1 MRRCAKQAPD
11 FEVLPHLY
19 NGLPQASPDPQASMV
34 EAGQHKAATWWQLL
48 LMTAPPND
56 TASVPPASGPGR
68 TQAVGSHRPAPPLPL
83 SRTTMTGCGRGGWG
97 GTGQSWTPPR
107 NKAHRGTHQ
116 APHQGWGLRYPD
128 GTQVPSMDLRW
139 PGWGLRHPNGVHVPG
154 MGLRWE
160 RRSGAQDGGQLPQW
174 DSGTQDGSQV
184 ARMGSQ
190 VTQWGSGTQNGA
202 QVGKGLGAQGG
213 GRLPQGDYGA

>member
-1 MRRCAKQAPD
+1 MGSKRRAKQGPRLRSSSPPVQG
-11 FEVLPHLY
+11 F
-19 NGLPQASPDPQASMV
+19 ASGHPRPQASMV
-34 EAGQHKAATWWQLL
+34 EAGHHKAAPWWQLL
-48 LMTAPPND
+48 LMTAPAND

-68 TQAVGSHRPAPPLPL
+68 PQAVGSHRPAPPLPL
-83 SRTTMTGCGRGGWG
+83 SRTTMTGCGR

-139 PGWGLRHPNGVHVPG
+139 PGWGLRHPNGVQVPKR
-154 MGLRWE
+154 GLRWE

-174 DSGTQDGSQV
+174 DSGTQDGSQA

-190 VTQWGSGTQNGA
+190 VPQGGSGAQNGA